1 MLSGIVK
8 LVKIGFEYKE
18 AVDAAVEKSGT
29 DASLVEVVRTFADAT
44 GTKIDDQVVDAIVKF
59 IEELKVKLPELDKSK
74 DDLLFS
80 FKTYWPP
87 FKVQANA
94 ILDNAE
100 NSIPAIISAL
110 RSSLLVLEERVED
123 LEGLFAMADIA
134 IQLLEEQLEDI
145 TESEPDAVS

>member
-18 AVDAAVEKSGT
+18 AVEAAVEKSGT
-29 DASLVEVVRTFADAT
+29 DAPLVEVVRTFADAT
-44 GTKIDDQVVDAIVKF
+44 GTKIDDQVVDAIVNF

-74 DDLLFS
+74 DDLLLS
-80 FKTYWPP
+80 FQTYWPP

-100 NSIPAIISAL
+100 KSIPAIISAL
-110 RSSLLVLEERVED
+110 RSSLHMLEDRVED
-123 LEGLFAMADIA
+123 IEGLFAMADIA
-134 IQLLEEQLEDI
+134 IQLLEEQLEEI
-145 TESEPDAVS
+145 TEPEPDAVS